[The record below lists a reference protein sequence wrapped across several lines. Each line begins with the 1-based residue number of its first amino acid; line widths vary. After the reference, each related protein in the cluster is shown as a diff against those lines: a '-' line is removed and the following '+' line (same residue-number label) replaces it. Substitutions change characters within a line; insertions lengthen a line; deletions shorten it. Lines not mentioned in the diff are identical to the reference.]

1 MTDEVPRLWRD
12 EIEQVQSL
20 LLTQV
25 LKMST
30 IYLAILQLARWLYV
44 HPRRSLSPGLALLK
58 RWSVYGSRLLLRR
71 GSWPLDLLHLLL
83 LLLLVLLRLL
93 LLQRLRSLYRQQ
105 LLTQLQ
111 KAWIRL
117 RLAVVLHLC
126 PFLAVSTR

>member
-12 EIEQVQSL
+12 EIEQVLRL
-20 LLTQV
+20 LLIQV

-30 IYLAILQLARWLYV
+30 IYLAILLLARWLYV

-58 RWSVYGSRLLLRR
+58 RWSVYRSRLLLRR
-71 GSWPLDLLHLLL
+71 GSWPLDLLH